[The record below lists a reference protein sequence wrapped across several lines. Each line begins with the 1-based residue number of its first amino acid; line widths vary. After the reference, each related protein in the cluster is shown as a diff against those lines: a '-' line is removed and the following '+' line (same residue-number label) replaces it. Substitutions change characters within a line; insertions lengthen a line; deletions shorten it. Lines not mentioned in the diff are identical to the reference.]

1 MRNYWLVARHEYGK
15 IARKRTFLLSA
26 LGFPLVLTTVIALTV
41 VVAAGA
47 DDRRPL
53 GYVDLSGRLS
63 DDVTVPLTDANEEL
77 VPVQA
82 FPDEPSARAALEQG
96 TIQAYYIVPPDY
108 PDGQQRIA
116 LFYREEE
123 PGDGVQRDF
132 ADFLRA
138 NLLQTYPQVVQQRLL
153 SGSELTVRSADGSR
167 QSSSSNIINLFL
179 PFIAGFFFFFA
190 VLASSGYLLQVVAD
204 EKENRTV
211 EIMIT
216 TISPEELIGGK
227 ALGLLAVALTTVLI
241 WLAAVVAGLLIAA
254 QFVEMVRQIEVPW
267 TFLGVVGLFFLPA
280 YMLIAGIMTA
290 VGAIATET
298 QQGQQIAG
306 LLNLLFVLPFFF
318 TVLVFTNPDSPVLVF
333 FTLFPT
339 TSFLMVALRWSFTAI
354 PFWQLA
360 AGWLLT
366 LLTAILAIW
375 AASRIFRAGMLR
387 YGQRLSLQ
395 EVAAAVGLRGK

>member
-1 MRNYWLVARHEYGK
+1 MRNYWLVARHEYAK

-26 LGFPLVLTTVIALTV
+26 LGFPLLLTV
-41 VVAAGA
+41 VIAISMVLAIGA
-47 DDRRPL
+47 DDNRPL
-53 GYVDLSGRLS
+53 GYVDMSGLLS
-63 DDVTVPLTDANEEL
+63 DDVTVPLTAENEEM
-77 VPVQA
+77 VPIQS
-82 FPDEPSARAALEQG
+82 FPDEPSARQALEQG
-96 TIQAYYIVPPDY
+96 AIQAYYIVPSDY

-116 LFYREEE
+116 LFYQEEE
-123 PGDGVQRDF
+123 PGGSVRRDF

-138 NLLQTYPQVVQQRLL
+138 NLLQTYPEAVQQRLL
-153 SGSELTVRSADGSR
+153 NGSELTVRSADGSR
-167 QSSSSNIINLFL
+167 QSSSSNLINLFL
-179 PFIAGFFFFFA
+179 PFVAGFFFFFT

-241 WLAAVVAGLLIAA
+241 WLAAIVVGLLIAA
-254 QFVEMVRQIEVPW
+254 QFVELVRQIEVPW
-267 TFLGVVGLFFLPA
+267 AFLGILGLFFLPA
-280 YMLIAGIMTA
+280 YMLIAGFMTA

-298 QQGQQIAG
+298 QQAQQIAG
-306 LLNLLFVLPFFF
+306 TLNLLFVLPFFF

-339 TSFLMVALRWSFTAI
+339 TSFLTVALRWSFTAI

-360 AGWLLT
+360 GGWLLT
-366 LLTAILAIW
+366 VVTAVLAIW
-375 AASRIFRAGMLR
+375 GASRIFRAGMLR

-395 EVAAAVGLRGK
+395 EVAAAVGLGRK